1 MKRRDLYSSLFF
13 LGVGVLFVIG
23 SLRFSVWDRYGPGP
37 GFFPLLLGIVFSVL
51 SLLLFITKIV
61 GKETEAAL
69 ALGDSLQ
76 FAAVKKTALYLCL
89 LVCFGFLFE
98 YLGFLLTILFFMTGV
113 LVSLSKRSIKLSL
126 AISILTSVTT
136 YLVFVKLLGVP
147 LPGGFLENLIRLY

>member
-1 MKRRDLYSSLFF
+1 MKKRDLYSSLFF

-37 GFFPLLLGIVFSVL
+37 GFFPLVLGTMFSIL
-51 SLLLFITKIV
+51 SLLLLISKIV
-61 GKETEAAL
+61 DKKKEEGIAE
-69 ALGDSLQ
+69 GDSLR
-76 FAAVKKTALYLCL
+76 FAAIKKTALYLCL

-136 YLVFVKLLGVP
+136 YVVFVKLLGVP
-147 LPGGFLENLIRLY
+147 LPGGILENLIRLY